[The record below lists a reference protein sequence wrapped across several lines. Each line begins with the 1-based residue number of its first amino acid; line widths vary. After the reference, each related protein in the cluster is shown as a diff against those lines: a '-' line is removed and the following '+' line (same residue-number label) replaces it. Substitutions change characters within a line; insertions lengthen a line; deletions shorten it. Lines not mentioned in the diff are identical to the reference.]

1 MLPSCA
7 RLASRGRL
15 SLHGSWRLQTKVRRV
30 PYDMVM
36 RKLAAVEEARA
47 VMTEGMEW
55 GVWTWLLEKSR
66 VQEIA
71 DRATAALH
79 EADRKVK
86 AAWSDELKTAYKEL
100 VEQEKPKRG
109 RRQEKDPEGVNIAA
123 EVRLKAKK
131 VKQAYDEG
139 QRARV
144 DAEDTFE
151 EAERRMS
158 TDLAREGARKALE
171 SYDLREHAIRKAE
184 AAGGRTTSGGKV

>member
-1 MLPSCA
+1 
-7 RLASRGRL
+7 
-15 SLHGSWRLQTKVRRV
+15 
-30 PYDMVM
+30 MVM

-55 GVWTWLLEKSR
+55 GVWKWLLEKRR

-86 AAWSDELKTAYKEL
+86 ASWSDELKTAYKEL

-109 RRQEKDPEGVNIAA
+109 RRQEKDPEGVNIAP
-123 EVRLKAKK
+123 EVRLTAKK

-171 SYDLREHAIRKAE
+171 SYDLRACHSQSGSSRWADHIRRQSVMRHKPLSDRAPE
-184 AAGGRTTSGGKV
+184 RVYRQLSTCNTIPPFSRRK

>member
-1 MLPSCA
+1 
-7 RLASRGRL
+7 
-15 SLHGSWRLQTKVRRV
+15 
-30 PYDMVM
+30 MVM

-55 GVWTWLLEKSR
+55 EVWKWLLEKGR

-79 EADRKVK
+79 EADRMVK

-109 RRQEKDPEGVNIAA
+109 RDP
-123 EVRLKAKK
+123 EVRLTAKK

-171 SYDLREHAIRKAE
+171 SYDRREHAIRKAE
-184 AAGGRTTSGGKV
+184 AASGRTTSGGKV